1 ASVTGMDEARIAL
14 AGGADIIDLKN
25 PRDGALGAL
34 APEQVCEAIT
44 DIAGRRPVSAVCGNV
59 PMEPDELRA
68 VAEEMAAA
76 GVDYLKVG
84 IPSAEEARTSADA
97 LASPANQV
105 KIVAV
110 LFADRDPDFDILP

>member
-1 ASVTGMDEARIAL
+1 MTQFLSSVTGMDEARIAL

-34 APEQVCEAIT
+34 SPEQVRGTVA

-68 VAEEMAAA
+68 VAEEMAAT

-84 IPSAEEARTSADA
+84 IPSAEEAKTSAD
-97 LASPANQV
+97 
-105 KIVAV
+105 
-110 LFADRDPDFDILP
+110 